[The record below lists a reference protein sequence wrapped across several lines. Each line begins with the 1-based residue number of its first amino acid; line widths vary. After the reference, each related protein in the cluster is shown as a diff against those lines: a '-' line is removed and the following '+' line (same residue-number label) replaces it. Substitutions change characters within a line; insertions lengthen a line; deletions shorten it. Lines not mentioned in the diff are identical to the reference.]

1 MGAQDSGV
9 KQIDPEKA
17 ALIEKMMSITRP
29 DKLLPQLLEGY
40 KTTFYEGFEQSLHS
54 ELRRQNEYPAKYQ
67 PYISHFENDMFTMF
81 AKRLTW
87 DRVKPRFIAVYDET
101 FSKQELKDIV
111 AFYETPSGQS
121 LNRKMP
127 VARVTCLQ
135 VAEEAM
141 GGTTDELQTFTAE
154 FQRDLEEI
162 HKAGPVGER
171 NAAKQ

>member
-40 KTTFYEGFEQSLHS
+40 KTTFYEGFEQSLQS
-54 ELRRQNEYPAKYQ
+54 ELRTQNEYSAKYQ

-101 FSKQELKDIV
+101 FSKQELKDIWRSTRRLPGR
-111 AFYETPSGQS
+111 A
-121 LNRKMP
+121 
-127 VARVTCLQ
+127 
-135 VAEEAM
+135 
-141 GGTTDELQTFTAE
+141 
-154 FQRDLEEI
+154 
-162 HKAGPVGER
+162 
-171 NAAKQ
+171 